1 MDCGNRKIQGDELK
15 SYVYSNHSVIDKE
28 GGIVMRS
35 DLDDKTLYN
44 VNVKEFEDS
53 EGWTYRTYKILDDL
67 RKTSSETC
75 N

>member
-15 SYVYSNHSVIDKE
+15 SYVYSNHSVIDKDGE
-28 GGIVMRS
+28 VVMKH

-53 EGWTYRTYKILDDL
+53 EGWTYRTYRILDGL
-67 RKTSSETC
+67 RKPSSETC